1 MQSID
6 EQLEDSIKNTEPWI
20 NRNSGSENDDND
32 DRSIDD
38 ILTDLDAG
46 EKNDDDIFMV
56 RLTT

>member
-32 DRSIDD
+32 DRSTDD
-38 ILTDLDAG
+38 ILTDPDAG
-46 EKNDDDIFMV
+46 EKMMMIYLWLD
-56 RLTT
+56 